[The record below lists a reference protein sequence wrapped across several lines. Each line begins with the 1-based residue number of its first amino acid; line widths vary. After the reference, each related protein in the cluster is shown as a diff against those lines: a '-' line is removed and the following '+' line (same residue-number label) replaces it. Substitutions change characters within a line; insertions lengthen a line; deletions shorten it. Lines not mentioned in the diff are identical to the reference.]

1 MTGWFPTTRPGSIVL
16 ALCCLLVAG
25 ETRAQPDATAAEQ
38 RLDEVARELESLDT
52 WLEDAD
58 KRLSRLQTEI
68 SRADD
73 EVDDVNQR
81 IRGLHTEIAEAQDSL
96 AKLAEQRQEVEQ
108 RRIDQA
114 SRIAR
119 HVRAAHRLVGSG
131 FFKMLLNRES
141 PDAVDRIV
149 RYHRYFVRARMD
161 ALEAYAQTLTEI
173 EEIERATRAREHQ
186 LAARERDLRSRT
198 ARLGE
203 RRRAREA
210 LAASLLREMQ
220 DKRVSRDQ
228 LLRDRKRLQALL
240 ANIVEHLR
248 DTQGT
253 SFAASKG
260 RMHWPVAGRV
270 VHRFGDLRADG
281 RLKWEGIYVAVP
293 DGASINAV
301 HSGRVV
307 FADWLRGF
315 GLLTIIDHGNRYMSL
330 YGNAD
335 SLLKHAGD
343 WVESGEPIA
352 SAGRSGGR
360 EVSGLYFEV
369 RANGRPTNPTDWL
382 RNERQP

>member
-1 MTGWFPTTRPGSIVL
+1 MTGRFPTKWPGSIVL
-16 ALCCLLVAG
+16 TLCLLAAE
-25 ETRAQPDATAAEQ
+25 ETAAQPDATVAEQ

-58 KRLSRLQTEI
+58 KRLSGLQAEI

-73 EVDDVNQR
+73 EVDDVNRR
-81 IRGLHTEIAEAQDSL
+81 IRGLHTEVAEALDSL
-96 AKLAEQRQEVEQ
+96 AKLEVRRREVEA
-108 RRIDQA
+108 RRLDQA

-161 ALEAYAQTLTEI
+161 ALEAYEHTLTEI
-173 EEIERATRAREHQ
+173 EEIERDTRAREQQ
-186 LAARERDLRSRT
+186 LAARERDLKSRT

-240 ANIVEHLR
+240 ANIAERLR

-253 SFAASKG
+253 SFAASRG

-270 VHRFGDLRADG
+270 VHRFGDSRADG
-281 RLKWEGIYVAVP
+281 RMKWEGIFVAAP
-293 DGASINAV
+293 DGTNINAV

-343 WVESGEPIA
+343 WVESG
-352 SAGRSGGR
+352 
-360 EVSGLYFEV
+360 
-369 RANGRPTNPTDWL
+369 
-382 RNERQP
+382 

>member
-1 MTGWFPTTRPGSIVL
+1 MTHRFLATRFGGFAFVLCVL
-16 ALCCLLVAG
+16 AQVAQ
-25 ETRAQPDATAAEQ
+25 AQTEAAVAEQ
-38 RLDEVARELESLDT
+38 RLDEVARELGSLNT

-58 KRLSRLQTEI
+58 KRLSRLQAEI

-73 EVDDVNQR
+73 EVADVNRR
-81 IRGLHTEIAEAQDSL
+81 IRGLNTEVTEAQYSL
-96 AKLAEQRQEVEQ
+96 AQLQDQRREVEG

-149 RYHRYFVRARMD
+149 RYHRYFVQARLD
-161 ALEAYAQTLTEI
+161 ALDAYARTLREI
-173 EEIERATRAREHQ
+173 EEIGQATRDREQ
-186 LAARERDLRSRT
+186 VLAAREDELKLRT
-198 ARLGE
+198 ARLSE
-203 RRRAREA
+203 RRRERET
-210 LAASLLREMQ
+210 LVASLRREMQ
-220 DKRVSRDQ
+220 DKTVLRDQ
-228 LLRDRKRLQALL
+228 LVRDRKRLEGLL
-240 ANIVEHLR
+240 AELVQQLR
-248 DTQGT
+248 ETQAAP
-253 SFAASKG
+253 FAASKG

-270 VHRFGDLRADG
+270 LHRFGESRADG
-281 RLKWEGIYVAVP
+281 RLQWEGIYLAAP
-293 DGASINAV
+293 DGTRINAI
-301 HSGRVV
+301 HGGQVV

-335 SLLKHAGD
+335 SLLKQAGD

-369 RANGRPTNPTDWL
+369 RANGRPTNPAAWL
-382 RNERQP
+382 RDEQPR